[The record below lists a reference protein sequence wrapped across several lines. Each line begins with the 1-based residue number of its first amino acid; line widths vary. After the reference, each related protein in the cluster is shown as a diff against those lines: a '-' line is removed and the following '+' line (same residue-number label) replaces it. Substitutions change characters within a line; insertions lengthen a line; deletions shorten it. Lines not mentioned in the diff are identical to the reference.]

1 VRQRAGI
8 EVGDDLFDD
17 RVSAVIGFGGQHRQ
31 RRVGEYRVVTP
42 LCAAPRYVWLQGRES
57 VCRTK

>member
-42 LCAAPRYVWLQGRES
+42 LCAAPRYVWLQG
-57 VCRTK
+57 